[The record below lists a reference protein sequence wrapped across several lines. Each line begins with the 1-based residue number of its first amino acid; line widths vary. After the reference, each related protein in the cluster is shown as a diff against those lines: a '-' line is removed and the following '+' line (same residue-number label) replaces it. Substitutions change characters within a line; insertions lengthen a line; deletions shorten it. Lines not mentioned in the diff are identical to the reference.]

1 MLATTAAA
9 ATAAAVGPL
18 ATATAA
24 HAAPTLPDGT
34 SKDKV
39 LVVGMDG
46 LRHDVIDAA
55 KAPHL
60 KSMMANG
67 TYGTSLLYADP

>member
-1 MLATTAAA
+1 MSRSLSRRSVLATTAAA

-18 ATATAA
+18 ATAA

-46 LRHDVIDAA
+46 LRHDVIAAA
-55 KAPHL
+55 KAR
-60 KSMMANG
+60 
-67 TYGTSLLYADP
+67 TSSR